1 MKSCKFKLIFL
12 LFFCFT
18 ILPVHAEEIDRRKV
32 GNLVI
37 EGIPEIPD
45 YVKERMLQ
53 YQNVRSAAVRDWLND
68 GNGLLI
74 STRFSETNQLHK
86 IMKPGGARQQ
96 ITFFDEPIS
105 GAKMQPVKD
114 KKALVFG
121 KDVGGSEFYQ
131 LFYFDMETGKN
142 KMLTDGKSRNGMAL
156 WNNKGDQFAFA
167 STMRNGKDYDIYTMD
182 PTTNE
187 STKCILEKGGVWFPV
202 DWSKDDS
209 QLLVL
214 NYISINESYYYILNI
229 KSGNLEQINPS
240 KEQISYGNAQWSQNS
255 NGIYITSDKESEFTR
270 LWYYDIA
277 KKTLTNLT
285 KDINWDIEGFEISPN
300 GSLLAFVSNEDG
312 NSKLYLLD
320 TQTQKYKSIPG
331 IPPCGMGGLIFDPS
345 GKRLALTLN
354 TAQTPSDV
362 FVLDI
367 ETLEMEQWTFS
378 EVGGLNTDTFVKP
391 ELIHYPTFDKVDG
404 KQREI
409 PAFFYKPENATGPL
423 PVVIYIHG
431 GPESQYTPYFSST
444 FQYWIN
450 ELGVAIIAPNVRGS
464 AGYGKSYL
472 KLDNGFNREKSV
484 QDIDSLLDWI
494 ENQPEL
500 DASRIAVYGGS
511 YGGYM
516 VLASMFQFN
525 DRLKCGVDV
534 VGISNFVTFLKN
546 TQEYRRDLRRA
557 EYGDERDKKM
567 NEFLESISPTNH
579 VEKIQKPLLVVQ
591 GFNDPRVPVTE
602 SEQMVEKIR
611 ENGGTVWYLMAKDEG
626 HGFKKKSNSDYYRNS
641 VILFLEQFLL
651 K

>member
-1 MKSCKFKLIFL
+1 MKLCKTNLLLLIIL
-12 LFFCFT
+12 LVS
-18 ILPVHAEEIDRRKV
+18 ILPVHAQEIDRREV

-74 STRFSETNQLHK
+74 STRFGETNQLHK

-105 GAKMQPVKD
+105 GAKMQPGVD
-114 KKALVFG
+114 KNALVFG
-121 KDVGGSEFYQ
+121 KDIGGSEFYQ
-131 LFYFDMETGKN
+131 LFYFDMVTGKN

-156 WNNKGDQFAFA
+156 WSNKGDQFAFA

-182 PTTNE
+182 PLTNE

-229 KSGNLEQINPS
+229 ESGNLEQINPS
-240 KEQISYGNAQWSQNS
+240 KEQISYGSAEWSKIS

-285 KDINWDIEGFEISPN
+285 KDINWDIEGFKISPN
-300 GSLLAFVSNEDG
+300 GELLAFVSNEDG

-320 TQTQKYKSIPG
+320 TKTQKYKSVPG

-362 FVLDI
+362 FVMDV
-367 ETLEMEQWTFS
+367 ETLELEQWTFS
-378 EVGGLNTDTFVKP
+378 EVGGLNTDTFIKP

-484 QDIDSLLDWI
+484 QDIGSLLDWI
-494 ENQPEL
+494 EKQPEL

-516 VLASMFQFN
+516 VLASMFHFN

-557 EYGDERDKKM
+557 EYGDERDEKM
-567 NEFLESISPTNH
+567 HDYLESISPTNH

-611 ENGGTVWYLMAKDEG
+611 ANGGTVWYLMAKDEG
-626 HGFKKKSNSDYYRNS
+626 HGFKKKTNSDYYRNS
-641 VILFLEQFLL
+641 VILFLEEFLL